1 MKSSQPVQLLT
12 IEMRMDVDSSNPQ
25 DNRIFEVAWIDG
37 KPNGR
42 NTEADNLAEQ
52 LVLPP
57 PRAASRRGHASRVN
71 RSSSC

>member
-25 DNRIFEVAWIDG
+25 DNRIFEVAWTDR

-42 NTEADNLAEQ
+42 NTEADNLVEQ
-52 LVLPP
+52 LVALSKFS
-57 PRAASRRGHASRVN
+57 AKGFGVVSRN
-71 RSSSC
+71 K

>member
-1 MKSSQPVQLLT
+1 
-12 IEMRMDVDSSNPQ
+12 MDVDSSNPQ

-52 LVLPP
+52 LVALSNFSAEGFGVVSRMLLSKRWMVGFSHFPP
-57 PRAASRRGHASRVN
+57 SFI
-71 RSSSC
+71 